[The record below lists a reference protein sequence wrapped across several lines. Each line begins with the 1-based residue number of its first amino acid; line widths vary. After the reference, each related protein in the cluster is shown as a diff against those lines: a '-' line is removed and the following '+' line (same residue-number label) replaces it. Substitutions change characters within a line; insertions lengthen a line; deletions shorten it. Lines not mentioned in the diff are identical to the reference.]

1 MSRAPI
7 ETPPRDR
14 AIDVALLLHRVGSA
28 ALLWAFHM
36 RPKLERFEEELSTFP
51 DPFGI
56 GHPAS
61 FVLAL
66 LSEGLCSVAVAI
78 GLVTRV
84 SAAAIVLTMGTVL
97 MLAARG
103 LEGADVQAALLYAL
117 LYLLPIVAGPGHLSL
132 DHRLRHR
139 YGAIRRRVERRIL
152 AWIASEAA

>member
-1 MSRAPI
+1 MSRAPTD
-7 ETPPRDR
+7 TPARDR
-14 AIDVALLLHRVGSA
+14 AVDLALLLQRVASG
-28 ALLWAFHM
+28 ALLWAFHV
-36 RPKLERFEEELSTFP
+36 RPKLERFDEELATFP

-61 FVLAL
+61 FALAL

-78 GLVTRV
+78 GIATRL
-84 SAAAIVLTMGTVL
+84 SALAIVLTMGTVL

-103 LEGADVQAALLYAL
+103 LEGADVQSALLYAL

-152 AWIASEAA
+152 AWIASEA